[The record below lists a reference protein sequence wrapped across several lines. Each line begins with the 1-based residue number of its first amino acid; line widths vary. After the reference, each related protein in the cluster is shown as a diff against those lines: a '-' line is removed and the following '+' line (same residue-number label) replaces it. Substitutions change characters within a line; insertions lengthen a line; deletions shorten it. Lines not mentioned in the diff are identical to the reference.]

1 MFFGILFIRSF
12 VRPPTP
18 PNHHRWANS
27 CYFLVSSFLFFFVII
42 IIIIIF
48 LAHIYTSLILRI
60 KKKNAI
66 SVCVLVGK
74 IFFFPSSFILVLIC
88 KIERTKRQN
97 DDYIS
102 TRPLAENRRHNVFR
116 LSKHIISHLIILC
129 CCFFFR

>member
-1 MFFGILFIRSF
+1 MFFGILFVRSF

-66 SVCVLVGK
+66 SVCVCACGENL
-74 IFFFPSSFILVLIC
+74 FFPSSFILVLIC

-116 LSKHIISHLIILC
+116 LSKHIISHLIILLL
-129 CCFFFR
+129 FFF